1 MENHSKTC
9 VVPTHYLLSK
19 SYFQHLQ
26 SLCSIFPSLKQ
37 NFMHN
42 NAEVFALLGCYGTY
56 VDTLKKRVRKVI
68 IEVS

>member
-1 MENHSKTC
+1 
-9 VVPTHYLLSK
+9 
-19 SYFQHLQ
+19 
-26 SLCSIFPSLKQ
+26 
-37 NFMHN
+37 MHN